1 MIPGADIEDR
11 IEKCQRILETDPNSQ
26 IFAALAEAL
35 RRKGELD
42 KAFRVCQGGL
52 RLHPNYGSAHIV
64 MAKIN
69 LDRGLYD
76 WAEAEV
82 KRAIEIEGNNRTI
95 ELLLAEIYIYKG
107 EFANAVKLLRKLSQ
121 ADPTNEQIRKL
132 LDIAQR
138 LPNEQ
143 SAILEPR
150 ASRSGRIEIRT
161 RQQAVMSIPN
171 TPLAPPPAADLTQL
185 PNAQLSSSEVLGHA
199 VSIPEID
206 GALYVNNEG
215 LIIESEWGTRLDATA
230 AAAAFAEIT
239 RILNHDL
246 VRASFGQMQSLLIE
260 TGDPMFYIVQVA
272 DGMFLFYGNG
282 RANLGTLRKR
292 IASLIDLYGAR

>member
-143 SAILEPR
+143 SAMLEPR
-150 ASRSGRIEIRT
+150 ASRSGRIEIRMQ
-161 RQQAVMSIPN
+161 RQPVISIPN
-171 TPLAPPPAADLTQL
+171 TPLAPPPVADPTQL
-185 PNAQLSSSEVLGHA
+185 PNAQLSSSEVLGYA

-292 IASLIDLYGAR
+292 IASLIHQFGAR